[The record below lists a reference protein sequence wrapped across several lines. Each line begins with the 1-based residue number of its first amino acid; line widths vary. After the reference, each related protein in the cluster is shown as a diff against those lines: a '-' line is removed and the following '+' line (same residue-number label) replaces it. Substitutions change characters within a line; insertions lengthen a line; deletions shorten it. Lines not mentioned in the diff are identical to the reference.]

1 MNKIISTLFIVLSFL
16 TFSREKQFDKGKE
29 SGIFTQVS
37 VISDSLDLS
46 IPEGK
51 CIVFGKVYFEV
62 EPEPYSSEFLIC
74 DKTHTAF
81 YKNDNNKFK
90 KINSD
95 GTFEAIIDTSI
106 QFFLFKDK
114 LSETEISFLNEI
126 YFENFKFQSQHKV
139 EIAVYLPLKSK
150 QYQITVDKPVIYAYS
165 EKALDFI
172 LNLKP
177 QGELT
182 FTYPKLSADNSWI
195 MKTGENGN
203 LIAENGAE
211 FPYLFWEAKQDAS
224 SLDLTKTSSNEIVA
238 GKDLVSYCEK
248 ELTKL
253 GFNAKEKTDFIT
265 YWCPKFIESKMVQV
279 QFFVDDNCSV
289 IGELNI
295 SPKPN
300 NLRRI
305 YVLFKSNP
313 IIFPNVIS
321 IPLNVKPFDR
331 NGFTVLEWG
340 GSEIKSLEAN
350 EL

>member
-1 MNKIISTLFIVLSFL
+1 MKVIITTVFTGLIFLSFCKENK
-16 TFSREKQFDKGKE
+16 EKEKG
-29 SGIFTQVS
+29 IYRQVS

-46 IPEGK
+46 IPKGK
-51 CIVFGKVYFEV
+51 CKVFGKIYYEV
-62 EPEPYSSEFLIC
+62 ETEPYTSEFILC
-74 DKTHTAF
+74 NEKNAAF
-81 YKNDNNKFK
+81 YKDDKNKFQ

-95 GTFEAIIDTSI
+95 GTFEALIDTNI

-172 LNLKP
+172 LNLKTE
-177 QGELT
+177 GELT
-182 FTYPKLSADNSWI
+182 FTYPKITADNSWK
-195 MKTGENGN
+195 MKIGENGN
-203 LIAENGAE
+203 LISADGAE

-224 SLDLTKTSSNEIVA
+224 SLDLSKTSSNETIA
-238 GKDLVSYCEK
+238 GKDLVPYFEK
-248 ELTKL
+248 ELSKL

-265 YWCPKFIESKMVQV
+265 YWCPKFINSNMVQV

-289 IGELNI
+289 IGEMNI
-295 SPKPN
+295 DPKPD

-305 YVLFKSNP
+305 YVLFRADSKINTDFNSK
-313 IIFPNVIS
+313 
-321 IPLNVKPFDR
+321 PLNLKPFDR
-331 NGFTVLEWG
+331 KGFTVLEWG
-340 GSEIKSLEAN
+340 GSEIKSLDTN